1 MIEITSI
8 GQMEAL
14 VGQEI
19 GTSDWLKIDQ
29 GMINAFAAA
38 TGDHQWI
45 HVDTSR
51 AAASAFGTTIVHG
64 FFLLSLLPR
73 LKAQLVEFKLAAM
86 AINYG
91 SEKIRFLAPVSVNAR
106 VRLKTKLL
114 KIEEGSSGIKLFTK
128 NNLELEGSE
137 KDALV
142 AETITLLVA

>member
-8 GQMEAL
+8 EQMEAL

-29 GMINAFAAA
+29 DMINAFAAA

-91 SEKIRFLAPVSVNAR
+91 SEKIRFLAPVPVNAR

>member
-1 MIEITSI
+1 MIEIASME
-8 GQMEAL
+8 QMEAL

-19 GTSDWLKIDQ
+19 GTSEWLKIDQ

-45 HVDTSR
+45 HVDAVR
-51 AAASAFGTTIVHG
+51 AAASGFGTTIVHG

-73 LKAQLVEFKLAAM
+73 LKAELVSFKLATM

-91 SEKIRFLAPVSVNAR
+91 SEKIRFLAPVPVNAR
-106 VRLKTKLL
+106 VRLRTKLL
-114 KIEEGSSGIKLFTK
+114 KIEAGSAGIKLFTK

-142 AETITLLVA
+142 AETITLLRA

>member
-8 GQMEAL
+8 KQMEAL

-91 SEKIRFLAPVSVNAR
+91 SEKIRFLAPVPVNAR

-114 KIEEGSSGIKLFTK
+114 KIEEGTSGIKLFTK

-142 AETITLLVA
+142 AETITLLMA

>member
-8 GQMEAL
+8 EQMEPL

-91 SEKIRFLAPVSVNAR
+91 SEKIRFLAPVPVNAR

>member
-8 GQMEAL
+8 EQMEAL

-38 TGDHQWI
+38 TGDRQWI

-91 SEKIRFLAPVSVNAR
+91 SEKIRFLAPVPVNAR

>member
-8 GQMEAL
+8 EQMEAL

-91 SEKIRFLAPVSVNAR
+91 SEKIRFLAPVPVNAR

>member
-29 GMINAFAAA
+29 DMINAFATA

-45 HVDTSR
+45 HVDTAR
-51 AAASAFGTTIVHG
+51 AAASAFGSTIVHG
-64 FFLLSLLPR
+64 FFLLSLLPK
-73 LKAQLVEFKLAAM
+73 LKSQLVEFKLGSM
-86 AINYG
+86 TINYG
-91 SEKIRFLAPVSVNAR
+91 SEKVRFLAPVPVNSR

-114 KIEEGSSGIKLFTK
+114 KIEVAASGIKLFTK
-128 NNLELEGSE
+128 NNLELAGST

-142 AETITLLVA
+142 AETITLLKA

>member
-8 GQMEAL
+8 EQMEAL

-91 SEKIRFLAPVSVNAR
+91 SEKIRFLAPVPVNAR

-142 AETITLLVA
+142 AETITLLMA

>member
-1 MIEITSI
+1 MIEITSTE
-8 GQMEAL
+8 QMEAL
-14 VGQEI
+14 VGKELEPS
-19 GTSDWLKIDQ
+19 GWLKIDQ
-29 GMINAFAAA
+29 GMIDAFAAA

-45 HVDTSR
+45 HVDTAR
-51 AAASAFGTTIVHG
+51 AAASGFGTTIVHG

-91 SEKIRFLAPVSVNAR
+91 SEKIRFLAPVPVNAR

-114 KIEEGSSGIKLFTK
+114 KIEEGPSGIKLFTK

-142 AETITLLVA
+142 AETITLLKA